1 MEGKERAKK
10 RPKHYKRIIVYLL
23 IAFVIIFIGLIIIGS
38 LIPEVNITQI
48 HLIITS
54 PESVNVTELPGFVQ
68 AANSIENYSI
78 SISNPNFYNMTLKNF
93 SLSTSNFTLVG
104 INPKP
109 PFIIKPNSTENFILE
124 IKLPNHAYNGSL
136 DLGENYIIDHI
147 YYTYNTHSQLNLT
160 NNKSVIIIKATTD
173 SFSNLSILTVS
184 QYNNFTMNKP
194 YSAVYSR
201 NINSS
206 SILLINNLT
215 KGSYY
220 VLMQS
225 NSSNYTYNTEIF
237 TPNQFKIL
245 NGSGKLNFYLNNIS
259 MVNFTYASTSPSQ
272 IYLLNNNESISLINI
287 TKENLSNIWLQN
299 IYYNRGDY
307 TELVKSK
314 NGTTLVAINVTPEL
328 VNPFYYLYQNKSAGA
343 LPVGIASY
351 GLSNILNSSPRAYQ
365 VNTQEIVGIANIS
378 ALKAYNASPPAN
390 VSKSGASLQ
399 LNVVMNGY
407 NDKGK
412 ELTYWLQDVV
422 SFNTSNNNFY
432 FADNIWN
439 FSLPRANMTKVY
451 GKGNLSKSNY
461 TTYYEKFYGYNY
473 PTYYIN
479 YSLPFSVK
487 LIILTSGNK
496 ISFGY
501 QILKNNYCNLYPNT
515 FTCRDMYLNATPQS
529 EIFYDNVTIPNLS
542 NYSIL
547 ITPYYKTPGTLT
559 NGSNYYDAEL
569 IFGGES
575 NGENTTFSSM
585 NATLQLFYN
594 NSATL
599 TAFPTYYTFGRDTGE
614 GAYNLYTIIRNATGY
629 VTVGNI
635 NPLANVNSDYN
646 FSYLQQNPVL
656 K

>member
-1 MEGKERAKK
+1 MRDKESVKKKPNRYKK
-10 RPKHYKRIIVYLL
+10 RISYLL
-23 IAFVIIFIGLIIIGS
+23 IAFVVIFIGLIIIGS
-38 LIPEVNITQI
+38 LIPEVHVTNIR
-48 HLIITS
+48 LIITS
-54 PESVNVTELPGFVQ
+54 PENTNVTELPGFVQ
-68 AANSIENYSI
+68 VANSIENYSLT
-78 SISNPNFYNMTLKNF
+78 ISNPNFYNMTLKNF
-93 SLSTSNFTLVG
+93 SISTSNFTLVG
-104 INPKP
+104 ISPKL
-109 PFIIKPNSTENFILE
+109 PFVIKPNSSENFTLE

-136 DLGENYIIDHI
+136 DLEEYYVIDHV
-147 YYTYNTHSQLNLT
+147 YYAYSMHRQLNLT
-160 NNKSVIIIKATTD
+160 NNKSVIIRATTD

-194 YSAVYSR
+194 YSTVYSR

-365 VNTQEIVGIANIS
+365 VNTKEIVGIANIS

-439 FSLPRANMTKVY
+439 CSLPRANMTKAY
-451 GKGNLSKSNY
+451 A
-461 TTYYEKFYGYNY
+461 Y
-473 PTYYIN
+473 PKYYIN

-515 FTCRDMYLNATPQS
+515 FTCRDMYLNAPQS